1 MPMLPTSR
9 PASTASI
16 AAARKQAD
24 MEKPGDARI
33 VESWAKNGAPWTAA
47 VRGGAIESRTLV
59 TNGAIV
65 DAVRSRSPRT
75 AIDIGCGEGWLVR
88 ALDGIDMIGV
98 DVVPSLIDTARQAGG
113 GAGDYRVLSYEQ
125 IAMGELACAADV
137 GVCNFSL
144 IGKESVEAVFAA
156 APSFLRA
163 GGALIVQT
171 LHPLAACGDAPYVD
185 GWREGS
191 WAGFGA
197 EFTDAPPWYFRTL
210 ESWVRLY
217 ARSGLR
223 LLEIREPIH
232 PGTGKPASVI
242 LIGELP

>member
-1 MPMLPTSR
+1 
-9 PASTASI
+9 
-16 AAARKQAD
+16 

-33 VESWAKNGAPWTAA
+33 VESWAKNSAPWTAA
-47 VRGGAIESRTLV
+47 VRGGAIDSRVLV

-75 AIDIGCGEGWLVR
+75 GIDIGCGEGWLVR
-88 ALDGIDMIGV
+88 ALSGIDMIGV
-98 DVVPSLIDTARQAGG
+98 DVVPGLIDTARQAGG

-125 IAMGELACAADV
+125 IAQGEWGEGHPALAADV

-144 IGKESVEAVFAA
+144 IRKESVDAVFGA
-156 APSFLRA
+156 APTFLRA
-163 GGALIVQT
+163 GGTLIVQT
-171 LHPLAACGDAPYVD
+171 LHPLVACGDAPYVD

-191 WAGFGA
+191 WAGFGDQ
-197 EFTDAPPWYFRTL
+197 FTDAPPWYFRTL

-217 ARSGLR
+217 ASNGLR
-223 LLEIREPIH
+223 LLEMREPIH

-242 LIGELP
+242 LIGELG